1 MHFKHPEILYFLF
14 LLIVPILVHL
24 FQLRRFKKEYFTNVR
39 FLKKLSIQT
48 RKSATIKKW
57 LLLCCRLLLLSAI
70 IIAFAQPFF
79 EAKDTKNATNEMYLI
94 LDNSYS
100 MQAKGKKGELL
111 KRAVQE
117 LLEETPENT
126 TFSLLTN
133 SENYWKTDI
142 KAIQSTLQNLPYSA
156 TPFQLERIL
165 AKINAHKS
173 PFKKDIV
180 IITDAIGLE
189 KKQLKNIAEND
200 LAYFIIPKAEQKNN
214 VAIDSVFIHQTL
226 ENFYEI
232 TIELSR
238 YGGAHNPVPMALY
251 NDNKLIAKT
260 IVTLENAKKSI
271 NFTIPKQE
279 FHGYAAIIDNGLTYD
294 NSLYF
299 SISKTKKNNI
309 ISIGAPEKSNF
320 LSRIYTNSEF
330 NYTNFSI
337 TSLDYNSIEEQDAIV
352 LNELDEVPQA
362 LQTTLKSFVTKG
374 GNLIVIPSAKASV
387 SNMNSFLMQFGNIQF
402 KSLENRAQL
411 ISKINFNHPLFNGV
425 FENKTS
431 NFQYP
436 KTNSSF
442 SISSS
447 SPAALSYDDQ
457 SIFLATIQNQ
467 LSSVSVFSAP
477 INVSNSNFQ
486 QSPLIVPTFYKMA
499 QSNQNQGVNALII
512 GNNTPYLITASI
524 TKDNIVT
531 LRNEQEQFIPI
542 QQILDKKVKLLF
554 NDLPKE
560 AGNFEIYNKKEPI
573 GNLSFNYNR
582 AESNLDLANENAVSD
597 YTKIDSIAAVFD
609 TLQTNRT
616 DNQIWKWFLIFAL
629 LFLVTE
635 MAIIRFVK

>member
-156 TPFQLERIL
+156 TPFQLESIL

-189 KKQLKNIAEND
+189 KKQLKNIAKND

-330 NYTNFSI
+330 NYANFSI

-402 KSLENRAQL
+402 KSLENRVQL

>member
-79 EAKDTKNATNEMYLI
+79 EAKDTKNATNEMYII
-94 LDNSYS
+94 LDNSFS

-156 TPFQLERIL
+156 TPFQLESIL

-189 KKQLKNIAEND
+189 KKQLKNIAKND

-214 VAIDSVFIHQTL
+214 VSIDSVFIHQTL

-402 KSLENRAQL
+402 KSLENRVQL

-512 GNNTPYLITASI
+512 GNNTPYLIAASI